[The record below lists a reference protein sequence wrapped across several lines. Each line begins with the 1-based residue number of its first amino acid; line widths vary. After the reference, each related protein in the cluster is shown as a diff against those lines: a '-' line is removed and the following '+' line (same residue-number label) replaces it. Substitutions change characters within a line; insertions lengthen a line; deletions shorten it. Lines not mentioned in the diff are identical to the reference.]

1 MNGSKLRLMPLT
13 GILSVLL
20 VISGFS
26 LGEPPDASNS
36 ADKITQY
43 YIDNESK
50 LEAGVFV
57 FGVALVLF
65 VFFASYLRT
74 VLDRGEGET
83 GMLTRVA
90 FAGAVMFAV
99 GGTIDAMLLFSV
111 SESVSN
117 KLDPVQVQ
125 TLQALWDN
133 DWPPIAVGLSMFIL
147 ACGLSI
153 VFHRSLPVWLGWIA
167 IVIGVA
173 GLTPVG
179 FVAFPGAGLWILV
192 VSVMLLISE
201 RQAAEPPRDVRAA
214 GA

>member
-20 VISGFS
+20 VIAGF
-26 LGEPPDASNS
+26 LFGEPPDASHS
-36 ADKITQY
+36 ADEITQY
-43 YIDNESK
+43 YVDNESK

-57 FGVALVLF
+57 FGVALVFF

-99 GGTIDAMLLFSV
+99 GGTIDAMLLFSI

-125 TLQALWDN
+125 TLQAIWDN
-133 DWPPIAVGLSMFIL
+133 DWPPLAVGLSLFIL

-153 VFHRSLPVWLGWIA
+153 VLHRSLPVWLGWVA

-173 GLTPVG
+173 GLTPFG

-201 RQAAEPPRDVRAA
+201 RQAAEPAPA
-214 GA
+214 